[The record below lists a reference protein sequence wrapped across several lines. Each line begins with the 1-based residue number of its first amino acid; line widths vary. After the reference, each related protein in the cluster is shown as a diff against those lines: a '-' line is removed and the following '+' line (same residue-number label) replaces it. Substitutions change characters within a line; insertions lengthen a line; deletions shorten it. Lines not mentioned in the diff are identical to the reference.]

1 MKFKNISFFSL
12 VFLTLGLM
20 SLILITQLFTNKS
33 IFALKKSNLQA
44 VETFKINNR
53 LQKIA
58 NFSFD
63 LQSKLG
69 NPNLVADEFRR
80 IRLTDSLTMLGYN
93 ASILIN
99 ELGENNFTKNIDWYV
114 TDQLGLSFQILANH
128 QYGKLAKQAVYADS
142 LRSSNPGEKIY
153 SNCLEIQKSLENSLQ
168 QVLTTNSNLA
178 GKLSGYN
185 RILAVFAILAV
196 IILATLVIRKQSQQ
210 LVLIENLKN
219 AESAALKSKNAK
231 EEFLANMSHE
241 LRTPLNALIGFG
253 NLLSETNLD
262 EKQKEY
268 LKIIQSGSNNLLNI
282 VNDVLD
288 LSKIEAGK
296 LEFKKEPF
304 NLEALFKNLELL
316 FSDAISQKS
325 LYYQWYIDHNIPKVL
340 KGDADRLQQVLINLI
355 SNGIKF
361 TNTGGLK
368 INTALVWSENSTNE
382 VKIGITVKDTGVGIP
397 SEKIQSVFE
406 RFEQLENVTTR
417 QHGGTGLGLTIV
429 KNLVEK
435 MGGSM
440 SVYSEEGKGSEFSF
454 TCIFE
459 KCSEKEVEK
468 DDYVVAEAPELHSY
482 SILIVEDNKANQLF
496 LKYLLEKYKPAVFFA
511 DDGLQAIELL
521 KNNKYDLILMDI
533 QMPKL
538 DGFDTLS
545 KIKKDF
551 KAVPPV
557 IAMTAYVSE
566 QDIKKCRQAGFDGY
580 IAKPIDESTLVE
592 KIVSF
597 LHSVSTDPN
606 NKDPLA
612 YLKALV
618 GDDVVVIKE
627 ILAEMKTQWKLDV
640 HDLRAA
646 VETGNQD
653 DAKRVLH
660 RIRSTF
666 SPLGSDS
673 TVNQFII
680 KETSLLNNEN
690 IISLDSCKQFIEGI
704 EETASDIFNKNE
716 PSRNV

>member
-196 IILATLVIRKQSQQ
+196 VILATLVIRKQSQQ

-566 QDIKKCRQAGFDGY
+566 QDIKKCREAGFDDY
-580 IAKPIDESTLVE
+580 IAKPIDESALIE
-592 KIVSF
+592 KILSF
-597 LHSVSTDPN
+597 LPSVYN
-606 NKDPLA
+606 NSNNNDSLT
-612 YLKALV
+612 YLKTLV
-618 GDDVVVIKE
+618 GDDDVVIKE
-627 ILAEMKTQWKLDV
+627 ILTEMKTQWKLDV
-640 HDLRAA
+640 QDLWAA
-646 VETGNQD
+646 VEAGNQEG
-653 DAKRVLH
+653 AKRVLH
-660 RIRSTF
+660 RIKSTF

-673 TVNQFII
+673 TVYQFII
-680 KETSLLNNEN
+680 KETSLLNKEN
-690 IISLDSCKQFIEGI
+690 IISLDSCKRFIQGI
-704 EETASDIFNKNE
+704 RETTSDIF
-716 PSRNV
+716 

>member
-196 IILATLVIRKQSQQ
+196 VILATLVIRKQSQQ

-382 VKIGITVKDTGVGIP
+382 VKIGITVDDTGVGIP

-566 QDIKKCRQAGFDGY
+566 QDIKKCREAGFDDY
-580 IAKPIDESTLVE
+580 IAKPIDESALIE
-592 KIVSF
+592 KILSF
-597 LHSVSTDPN
+597 LPSVYN
-606 NKDPLA
+606 NSNNNDSLT
-612 YLKALV
+612 YLKTLV
-618 GDDVVVIKE
+618 GDDDVVIKE
-627 ILAEMKTQWKLDV
+627 ILTEMKTQWKLDV
-640 HDLRAA
+640 QDLWAA
-646 VETGNQD
+646 VEAGNQEG
-653 DAKRVLH
+653 AKRVLH
-660 RIRSTF
+660 RI
-666 SPLGSDS
+666 
-673 TVNQFII
+673 
-680 KETSLLNNEN
+680 
-690 IISLDSCKQFIEGI
+690 
-704 EETASDIFNKNE
+704 
-716 PSRNV
+716 

>member
-128 QYGKLAKQAVYADS
+128 QYGKLAKQAVYVDS

-196 IILATLVIRKQSQQ
+196 VILATLVIRKQSQQ

-566 QDIKKCRQAGFDGY
+566 QDIKKCREAGFDDY
-580 IAKPIDESTLVE
+580 IAKPIDESALIE
-592 KIVSF
+592 KILSF
-597 LHSVSTDPN
+597 LPSVYN
-606 NKDPLA
+606 NSNNNDSLT
-612 YLKALV
+612 YLKTLV
-618 GDDVVVIKE
+618 GDDDVVIKE
-627 ILAEMKTQWKLDV
+627 ILTEMKTQWKLDV
-640 HDLRAA
+640 QDLWAA
-646 VETGNQD
+646 VEAGNQEG
-653 DAKRVLH
+653 AKRVLH
-660 RIRSTF
+660 RIKSTF

-673 TVNQFII
+673 TVYQFII
-680 KETSLLNNEN
+680 KETSLLNKEN
-690 IISLDSCKQFIEGI
+690 IISLDSCKRFIQGI
-704 EETASDIFNKNE
+704 RETTSDIF
-716 PSRNV
+716 

>member
-1 MKFKNISFFSL
+1 
-12 VFLTLGLM
+12 M

-196 IILATLVIRKQSQQ
+196 VILATLVIRKQSQQ

-566 QDIKKCRQAGFDGY
+566 QDIKKCREAGFDDY
-580 IAKPIDESTLVE
+580 IAKPIDESALIE
-592 KIVSF
+592 KILSF
-597 LHSVSTDPN
+597 LPSVYN
-606 NKDPLA
+606 NSNNNDSLT
-612 YLKALV
+612 YLKTLV
-618 GDDVVVIKE
+618 GDDDVVIKE
-627 ILAEMKTQWKLDV
+627 ILTEMKTQWKLDV
-640 HDLRAA
+640 QDLWAA
-646 VETGNQD
+646 VEAGNQEG
-653 DAKRVLH
+653 AKRVLH
-660 RIRSTF
+660 RIKSTF

-673 TVNQFII
+673 TVYQFII
-680 KETSLLNNEN
+680 KETSLLNKEN
-690 IISLDSCKQFIEGI
+690 IISLDSCKRFIQGI
-704 EETASDIFNKNE
+704 RETTSDIF
-716 PSRNV
+716 

>member
-1 MKFKNISFFSL
+1 
-12 VFLTLGLM
+12 M

-196 IILATLVIRKQSQQ
+196 VILATLVIRKQSQQ

-382 VKIGITVKDTGVGIP
+382 VKIGITVDDTGVGIP

-566 QDIKKCRQAGFDGY
+566 QDIKKCREAGFDDY
-580 IAKPIDESTLVE
+580 IAKPIDESALIE
-592 KIVSF
+592 KILSF
-597 LHSVSTDPN
+597 LPSVYN
-606 NKDPLA
+606 NSNNNDSLT
-612 YLKALV
+612 YLKTLV
-618 GDDVVVIKE
+618 GDDDVVIKE
-627 ILAEMKTQWKLDV
+627 ILTEMKTQWKLDV
-640 HDLRAA
+640 QDLWAA
-646 VETGNQD
+646 VEAGNQEG
-653 DAKRVLH
+653 AKRVLH
-660 RIRSTF
+660 RI
-666 SPLGSDS
+666 
-673 TVNQFII
+673 
-680 KETSLLNNEN
+680 
-690 IISLDSCKQFIEGI
+690 
-704 EETASDIFNKNE
+704 
-716 PSRNV
+716 

>member
-1 MKFKNISFFSL
+1 MKFKTISFFSL

-196 IILATLVIRKQSQQ
+196 VILATLVIRKQSQQ

-566 QDIKKCRQAGFDGY
+566 QDIKKCREAGFDDY
-580 IAKPIDESTLVE
+580 IAKPIDESALIE
-592 KIVSF
+592 KILSF
-597 LHSVSTDPN
+597 LPSVYN
-606 NKDPLA
+606 NSNNNDSLT
-612 YLKALV
+612 YLKTLV
-618 GDDVVVIKE
+618 GDDDVVIKE
-627 ILAEMKTQWKLDV
+627 ILTEMKTQWKLDV
-640 HDLRAA
+640 QDLWAA
-646 VETGNQD
+646 VEAGNQEG
-653 DAKRVLH
+653 AKRVLH
-660 RIRSTF
+660 RIKSTF

-673 TVNQFII
+673 TVYQFII
-680 KETSLLNNEN
+680 KETSLLNKEN
-690 IISLDSCKQFIEGI
+690 IISLDSCKRFIQGI
-704 EETASDIFNKNE
+704 RETTSDIF
-716 PSRNV
+716 